1 MSSDKH
7 FDPKSF
13 RKALGTFTTGVTIV
27 TTRDANGKDVGLTAN
42 SFNSVSLDPPLIL
55 WSIDKKSSSFQ
66 AFMDEEHFAVHI
78 LSVEQEGLS
87 GQFARSGIERFS
99 GIEVGRGPHD
109 IPLLNDCSARFICK
123 THERYAGGDH
133 VIIVGEVIEFDS
145 TPVGPLVFHS
155 GNYALALKRRRSQNN
170 VISTVGFDWLG
181 FMLKRA
187 YEQLFAPVRNRY
199 LELGLA
205 DYHYHVLAL
214 LGMGNNRTLDE
225 LNSLMG
231 FTGVDPHLYSLE
243 DLLLHGFIQVSES
256 TGAKRLHLTERG
268 RTFLLELMAI
278 GKQSEGDAFSGFEY
292 TEQQVV
298 KNLLVELI
306 SNTACNLPSV
316 WRKESVWLESNIWDV
331 PAMPLTINDEVK
343 K

>member
-1 MSSDKH
+1 MSSSKH

-13 RKALGTFTTGVTIV
+13 RKALGAFTTGVTIV

-78 LSVEQEGLS
+78 LSVDQERLS
-87 GQFARSGIERFS
+87 AQFARSGVDRFS
-99 GIEVGRGPHD
+99 GIEVDRGPHD
-109 IPLLNDCSARFICK
+109 IPLLNGCSARFVCK

-155 GNYALALKRRRSQNN
+155 GNYALALKRRSSQDN
-170 VISTVGFDWLG
+170 VISMVGLDWLG

-187 YEQLFAPVRNRY
+187 YEQMFTPVRTRY
-199 LELGLA
+199 LELGFQ
-205 DYHYHVLAL
+205 DYHYHVLAF
-214 LGMGNNRTLDE
+214 LGMGNDRSLDE
-225 LNSLMG
+225 VNSLMEFIG
-231 FTGVDPHLYSLE
+231 IDPRMHGLE
-243 DLLLHGFIQVSES
+243 ALQRRKLIEVSDS
-256 TGAKRLHLTERG
+256 TSATRLHLTEGG
-268 RTFLLELMAI
+268 RSLLLELMAI
-278 GKQSEGDAFSGFEY
+278 GKQSEADAFAGFEY

-306 SNTACNLPSV
+306 SSTARNLPSG
-316 WRKESVWLESNIWDV
+316 WRKESVWLESNIWGV
-331 PAMPLTINDEVK
+331 PTALDYQ
-343 K
+343 

>member
-1 MSSDKH
+1 MNADKH

-13 RKALGTFTTGVTIV
+13 RKALGAFTTGVTIV
-27 TTRDANGKDVGLTAN
+27 TTRDASGKDVGLTAN

-55 WSIDKKSSSFQ
+55 WSIDRKSSNYQ
-66 AFMDEEHFAVHI
+66 AFMDEDHFAVHI
-78 LSVEQEGLS
+78 LSVNQEALS

-99 GIEVGRGPHD
+99 GVEVSRGPHN

-145 TPVGPLVFHS
+145 APVSPLVFHS
-155 GNYALALKRRRSQNN
+155 GNYALALKRRSPQDN
-170 VISTVGFDWLG
+170 VISTVGIDWLG

-187 YEQLFAPVRNRY
+187 YEQMFTPVRKRY

-205 DYHYHVLAL
+205 DYHYHVLSF
-214 LGMGNNRTLDE
+214 LGMGNDRCLSEID
-225 LNSLMG
+225 SLMG
-231 FTGVDPHLYSLE
+231 FIGIDPMLHGLT
-243 DLLLHGFIQVSES
+243 DLLAHQFIEVSDTS
-256 TGAKRLHLTERG
+256 GTLRVHLTESG

-278 GKQSEGDAFSGFEY
+278 GKQSEGDAFASFEY

-298 KNLLVELI
+298 KNLLVALI
-306 SNTACNLPSV
+306 SNTAGNLPSD
-316 WRKESVWLESNIWDV
+316 WRKESVWLESNIWGV
-331 PAMPLTINDEVK
+331 PSVVSPAYQ
-343 K
+343 